1 MADKDFRIEKD
12 SMGELKVPADKKWG
26 AQTQR
31 AVENFQI
38 SGYMMPEQYI
48 KALALLKW
56 SLASA
61 NSELDLLPSEKADA
75 IKDIAL
81 KISEGEFADQFP
93 VEVFQSGSATSTNM
107 NMNEVIANLGS
118 NDNIEIHPNDDVN
131 LGQSSNDVIPSA
143 LSISVAIYLHEHMI
157 PAAVHLEKT
166 INDKA
171 STLTSVVK
179 MGRTHLQDAMPI
191 TMAQEM
197 GGWSASVSD
206 SIKQFENALEE
217 IQELAIGGTA
227 VGTGVNSHPDVGIR
241 ACELMNKKTGLN
253 FKPSSDFFHAISS
266 QDRSLLASSA
276 NRSLAVALTKIAN
289 DLRWMS
295 SGPLGGLGEITL
307 PALQPGSSIM
317 PGKVNPV
324 IPESVCM
331 VAAQVFGHD
340 ATVSRAAQSGNF
352 QLNLMLSLIAYD
364 LIESMKLLTN
374 SCYALADKA
383 IKGFEVNLDNI
394 NEVLGKN
401 PILVTALNSKIGYE
415 AGAKI
420 VKKAYQEKRS
430 IIDVALEETD
440 LDEKTLKDILDP
452 LKLTQNR

>member
-1 MADKDFRIEKD
+1 MN
-12 SMGELKVPADKKWG
+12 LL
-26 AQTQR
+26 
-31 AVENFQI
+31 I
-38 SGYMMPEQYI
+38 SF
-48 KALALLKW
+48 L
-56 SLASA
+56 SR
-61 NSELDLLPSEKADA
+61 
-75 IKDIAL
+75 
-81 KISEGEFADQFP
+81 
-93 VEVFQSGSATSTNM
+93 
-107 NMNEVIANLGS
+107 
-118 NDNIEIHPNDDVN
+118 DDVN

-197 GGWSASVSD
+197 GGWSASICD
-206 SIKQFENALEE
+206 SIKQFENALEGV
-217 IQELAIGGTA
+217 QELAIGGTA

-241 ACELMNKKTGLN
+241 ACELINKKTGLN
-253 FKPSSDFFHAISS
+253 FKPSSDLFHAISS

-401 PILVTALNSKIGYE
+401 PILATALNSKIGYE

>member
-75 IKDIAL
+75 IKDIAI

-241 ACELMNKKTGLN
+241 ACELMNKKNWT
-253 FKPSSDFFHAISS
+253 
-266 QDRSLLASSA
+266 
-276 NRSLAVALTKIAN
+276 
-289 DLRWMS
+289 
-295 SGPLGGLGEITL
+295 
-307 PALQPGSSIM
+307 
-317 PGKVNPV
+317 
-324 IPESVCM
+324 
-331 VAAQVFGHD
+331 
-340 ATVSRAAQSGNF
+340 
-352 QLNLMLSLIAYD
+352 
-364 LIESMKLLTN
+364 
-374 SCYALADKA
+374 
-383 IKGFEVNLDNI
+383 
-394 NEVLGKN
+394 
-401 PILVTALNSKIGYE
+401 
-415 AGAKI
+415 
-420 VKKAYQEKRS
+420 
-430 IIDVALEETD
+430 
-440 LDEKTLKDILDP
+440 
-452 LKLTQNR
+452 

>member
-118 NDNIEIHPNDDVN
+118 SDNLKIHPNDDVN
-131 LGQSSNDVIPSA
+131 LGQSSNDVIPSS
-143 LSISVAIYLHEHMI
+143 LSICVAIYLHEHMI

-171 STLTSVVK
+171 SKLTSVVK

-191 TMAQEM
+191 TMAQEL
-197 GGWSASVSD
+197 GGWSASIRD
-206 SIKQFENALEE
+206 SINQFENALEQ

-227 VGTGVNSHPDVGIR
+227 VGTGVNTHPDVGPR

-253 FKPSSDFFHAISS
+253 FKPSSDLFHAISS

-289 DLRWMS
+289 DLRWMG

-420 VKKAYQEKRS
+420 AKRSYQEKRS

-452 LKLTQNR
+452 LKLTQNQ

>member
-1 MADKDFRIEKD
+1 MADKKFRIEKD

-118 NDNIEIHPNDDVN
+118 SDNLKIHPNDDVN
-131 LGQSSNDVIPSA
+131 LGQSSNDVIPSS
-143 LSISVAIYLHEHMI
+143 LSICVAIYLHEHMI

-171 STLTSVVK
+171 SKLTSVVK

-191 TMAQEM
+191 TMAQEL
-197 GGWSASVSD
+197 GGWSASIRD
-206 SIKQFENALEE
+206 SLNQFENALEQ

-227 VGTGVNSHPDVGIR
+227 VGTGVNTHPDVGSR
-241 ACELMNKKTGLN
+241 ACELMNKK
-253 FKPSSDFFHAISS
+253 
-266 QDRSLLASSA
+266 
-276 NRSLAVALTKIAN
+276 KIAN
-289 DLRWMS
+289 DLRWMG

-352 QLNLMLSLIAYD
+352 QLNLMLSIIAYD

-420 VKKAYQEKRS
+420 VKRSYQEKRS

-452 LKLTQNR
+452 LKLTQNQ